1 MAELRESFPTLE
13 SSVDQSGVA
22 LGARTEGQSP
32 TAIQGSIGFAFK
44 DSSGNVVLP
53 QLDSSGKLPVT
64 SESSGNGL
72 YARGTNAG
80 SSSVVTVA
88 SLTLVASKRYEN
100 LRALVSCFRD
110 STFQVIFSDN
120 GAETIIADIRV
131 GPGHLSENIDLG
143 ELEFL
148 SGATGAQLL
157 LIKGKN
163 ENALSTMTA
172 TVSCKQLV

>member
-13 SSVDQSGVA
+13 IVGTEAGAA
-22 LGARTEGQSP
+22 LGSRVEGDASA
-32 TAIQGSIGFAFK
+32 AIKGSIGFSFK

-80 SSSVVTVA
+80 STSVVTVA

-120 GAETIIADIRV
+120 AVETILADIRV
-131 GPGHLSENIDLG
+131 GPGHLTQNIDLG

-148 SGATGAQLL
+148 AGATGAQLL

-163 ENALSTMTA
+163 ENAQSTMTA